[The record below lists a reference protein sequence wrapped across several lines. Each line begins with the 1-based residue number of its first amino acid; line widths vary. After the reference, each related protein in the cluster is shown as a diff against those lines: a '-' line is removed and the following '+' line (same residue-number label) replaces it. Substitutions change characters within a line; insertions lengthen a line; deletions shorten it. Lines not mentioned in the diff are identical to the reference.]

1 VTVSVP
7 TGLSSPATYT
17 SSLGPIL
24 TYS

>member
-17 SSLGPIL
+17 STLGPIL